1 MRQFASNSMQNQQ
14 DGFAVNVDVDV
25 DVERQDKVD
34 DVERQAKDAID
45 VLRDDGNQNRP
56 RKQRIFGWS
65 SRTPSI
71 GVR

>member
-14 DGFAVNVDVDV
+14 DDFAAGIDVDV
-25 DVERQDKVD
+25 DV

-45 VLRDDGNQNRP
+45 VPRDDGNQNRP
-56 RKQRIFGWS
+56 RKQRILGWS